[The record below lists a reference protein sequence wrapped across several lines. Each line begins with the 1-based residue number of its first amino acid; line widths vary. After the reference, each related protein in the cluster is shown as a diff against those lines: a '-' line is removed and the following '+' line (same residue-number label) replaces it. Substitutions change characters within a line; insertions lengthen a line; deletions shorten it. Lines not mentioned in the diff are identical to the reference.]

1 MIILFIQFNQTEGHM
16 FICIIQI
23 AAGGTTTT
31 CLGQIQQKQFISTV
45 HFVDSRDK
53 SDVCFLNCGA
63 AAETRQGRASTERE
77 EQHHLHQH
85 RHPSMETC

>member
-23 AAGGTTTT
+23 AAGRTTTTT
-31 CLGQIQQKQFISTV
+31 CLGQIQQKQFISAA

-53 SDVCFLNCGA
+53 VFFKLRRRS
-63 AAETRQGRASTERE
+63 
-77 EQHHLHQH
+77 
-85 RHPSMETC
+85 